1 MKKRTVILL
10 LSTALAVSS
19 ALAGCG
25 GNDEKKASISEQ
37 GASSTD
43 EEKAGN
49 GSDQKEN
56 ADKGA
61 PEQEVPESEAAISGD
76 GSKPEEDT
84 SVNQNNAGEKA
95 VPETDANAPQAEE
108 QKEKKVVM
116 YTTVNLILRKKGNMD
131 AEKIEILPVNT
142 KVTVLKK
149 GKEWYKVKASGKK
162 GFVFAEYLTKSKEE
176 AKEAAAQAAEA
187 EAQAAAEAAAQAA
200 AQNTYSAPQNTA
212 PSGGGKT
219 EVSREDYPDCDGSG
233 HGYSEIHYSD
243 GSTEIVEY

>member
-1 MKKRTVILL
+1 
-10 LSTALAVSS
+10 
-19 ALAGCG
+19 
-25 GNDEKKASISEQ
+25 
-37 GASSTD
+37 
-43 EEKAGN
+43 
-49 GSDQKEN
+49 
-56 ADKGA
+56 
-61 PEQEVPESEAAISGD
+61 
-76 GSKPEEDT
+76 
-84 SVNQNNAGEKA
+84 
-95 VPETDANAPQAEE
+95 
-108 QKEKKVVM
+108 
-116 YTTVNLILRKKGNMD
+116 MD

-176 AKEAAAQAAEA
+176 AKEAAAQAAEAEAQAAEA